1 MAKSKKTTKR
11 TRPTSLTLRVGLGK
25 LFGALIGASVFFSL
39 PAVQPDID
47 LALRFGMWGWYI
59 LFGAMI
65 AMAGIYTKYPIVG
78 WPFPA
83 VLRGAVLGF
92 GLNIILGCLVQDNMM
107 QAFADYSEFP
117 LADSLPIL
125 QMGIE
130 GLIWGAI
137 LDAALTFYAG
147 QGKDLVKKL

>member
-1 MAKSKKTTKR
+1 
-11 TRPTSLTLRVGLGK
+11 
-25 LFGALIGASVFFSL
+25 
-39 PAVQPDID
+39 
-47 LALRFGMWGWYI
+47 
-59 LFGAMI
+59 
-65 AMAGIYTKYPIVG
+65 
-78 WPFPA
+78 
-83 VLRGAVLGF
+83 
-92 GLNIILGCLVQDNMM
+92 MM